1 MPELTY
7 SRPPTSEYPAYFDQ
21 YLAHVTEAD
30 PVAVMAEQIEEFTDF
45 FRELPAGKADFA
57 YAPGKWTIKEIVGHL
72 SDTERVMA
80 YRALR
85 FARGDRA
92 ELPGFD
98 ENAWMPPSG
107 FAERTLADLIEEWV
121 AVRRATIALFASLP
135 PRARTGAGIANGK
148 PLSVRAVAFMIP
160 GHVRHHLNVIRT
172 RYL

>member
-1 MPELTY
+1 MTY
-7 SRPPTSEYPAYFDQ
+7 TRPPTSEYPAYFDQ
-21 YLAHVTEAD
+21 YLAHVTEED
-30 PVAVMAEQIEEFTDF
+30 PVAVMAAQIDEVTDF
-45 FRELPAGKADFA
+45 LAGLPAGKADYA
-57 YAPGKWTIKEIVGHL
+57 YAAGKWTVKQIVGHL

-85 FARGDRA
+85 FARGDQA

-107 FAERTLADLIEEWV
+107 FADRTLADLTDEWV
-121 AVRRATIALFASLP
+121 AVRRATLALFASLP
-135 PRARTGAGIANGK
+135 SHARGAAGIANGK

-160 GHVRHHLNVIRT
+160 GHVRHHLNVIKG